1 MREALAPSEIVRSL
15 GRRFRDYRMRLNM
28 TQKDIADRTALSI
41 PTIYKF
47 ESGRLTDMSMAT
59 LLKLLRAIGM
69 DRNWDSLLPELPESP
84 YLYKE
89 EKKRQRIR
97 HQNK

>member
-1 MREALAPSEIVRSL
+1 MKESLSPADIVRSI
-15 GRRFRDYRMRLNM
+15 GAIFRDYRMRLNM
-28 TQKDIADRTALSI
+28 TQREVSDQTAISI

-47 ESGRLTDMSMAT
+47 ESGRMTDISMST

-69 DRNWDSLLPELPESP
+69 EGNWKALLPELPESP

-89 EKKRQRIR
+89 NKKRQRIR
-97 HQNK
+97 HSKK